1 MEQLPD
7 NSVSPVHS
15 RSKNYL
21 VWGLFLL
28 AGLLVGAA
36 FGYRAGQ
43 AQRDPVQVVVTAT
56 PGPAVQTG
64 VPSAETPTDKEPART
79 KSPMDVVL
87 ADARH
92 FQGSP
97 EAPVTMIEFSDFK

>member
-7 NSVSPVHS
+7 KNVSQSPS
-15 RSKNYL
+15 RSKSFL
-21 VWGLFLL
+21 IWGLFLL

-56 PGPAVQTG
+56 PGPAAQAG
-64 VPSAETPTDKEPART
+64 APSAETPTDKEPALP
-79 KSPMDVVL
+79 KSLMDVVL